1 MAASSTLASILASII
16 YILHLLLLV
25 YVCVG
30 PFISDKLLLMLYI
43 MAVPFIQLHWV
54 TNNDTC
60 ALTVA
65 ECALRG
71 IKPDKSFFH
80 KLVSPVYKLN
90 EKTES
95 ILLWIISF
103 ALWLIA
109 VHRYYKL
116 YEK

>member
-1 MAASSTLASILASII
+1 MATPSLWNTLLANLI
-16 YILHLLLLV
+16 YVLHLLLLV
-25 YVCVG
+25 FVCVG
-30 PFISDKLLLMLYI
+30 PFVSDKLILMLYI
-43 MAVPFIQLHWV
+43 MSVPFIQLHWV

-71 IKPDKSFFH
+71 VQPTDSFFH

-90 EKTES
+90 AKTES
-95 ILLWIISF
+95 IMLWIVSF